1 MTGVIPPDPNAGP
14 RTTWRC
20 PAQTEHGHRCSLR
33 QHHAGP
39 CKAFK
44 AEWWGV
50 PKGVRRATRR
60 RGKAAAS

>member
-1 MTGVIPPDPNAGP
+1 MTAAIPPDPNRGP
-14 RTTWRC
+14 RREWRC
-20 PAQTEHGHRCSLR
+20 PARNDHGHQCSQR

-50 PKGVRRATRR
+50 PKGVRRRTRR
-60 RGKAAAS
+60 LAGTAA